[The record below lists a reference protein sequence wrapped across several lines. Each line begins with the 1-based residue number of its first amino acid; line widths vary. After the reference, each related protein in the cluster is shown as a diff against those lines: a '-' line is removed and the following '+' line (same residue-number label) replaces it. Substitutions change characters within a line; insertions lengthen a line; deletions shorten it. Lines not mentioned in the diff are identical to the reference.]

1 MDIFILEKLMKHS
14 KIMLAVAALSL
25 GATAFAA
32 PNVGR
37 IAISSGASA
46 AKGNFALA
54 LANRC
59 TAASGVFTE
68 FANGNNTSTYVCA
81 NNTKTNGPSGTYLSS
96 PNSQFI
102 NFAGSSYAEVR
113 LNVGIGS
120 FSAVCVVQPGATST
134 TWTGGSCGTTAD
146 TYVNPALASNALAAY
161 PAGAQVVGGL
171 MDVESEAWP
180 ATVTSGL
187 TLPTLDNAGVA
198 QTFGV
203 AVSNDL
209 YTAMFNDQK
218 TAGLLPSSCVVT
230 DYRQPGCVPI
240 IGKAQMASIMYDN
253 EFNLAYSLG
262 AQFLAPSLP
271 ANTVLTYARR
281 ADTSGTQAAA
291 QLYFMG
297 TKCSLN
303 PLPVV
308 PQSAGLLGNIN
319 VQGQGST
326 GGVRTQLN
334 LAGQYSI
341 GVMSGENN
349 QTGQS
354 WKWVRVNGGNMSE
367 SALPADALAIAPAAI
382 TNTKSAIAGGT
393 DFWFETKIAVG
404 PAAGATT
411 FWTAVKAGLATV
423 APGTTKGLF
432 NAAESAFSKNGIAC
446 QTPSTLN

>member
-1 MDIFILEKLMKHS
+1 MKRS

-25 GATAFAA
+25 GTTAFAV

-54 LANRC
+54 LQNRC
-59 TAASGVFTE
+59 PAPNVFTE
-68 FANGNNTSTYVCA
+68 FANGTNTSTYVCA
-81 NNTKTNGPSGTYLSS
+81 NTAKTSGPTGTYESS
-96 PNSQFI
+96 PNTDFV
-102 NFAGSSYAEVR
+102 NFTGTSYAEVR

-134 TWTGGSCGTTAD
+134 AWTGGSCGTVAD
-146 TYVNPALASNALAAY
+146 TYVNPSLAANGLAAY

-180 ATVTSGL
+180 SDVTAGL
-187 TLPTLDNAGVA
+187 VLPTLDNAGVA

-209 YTAMFNDQK
+209 YVAMFNSQR
-218 TAGLLPSSCVVT
+218 TAGLLPQTCVVT

-240 IGKAQMASIMYDN
+240 IGKAQMASILFNN
-253 EFNLAYSLG
+253 EFNVAYTQG
-262 AQFLAPSLP
+262 AQFLAASLP
-271 ANTVLTYARR
+271 ANTVLNYARR
-281 ADTSGTQAAA
+281 VDTSGTQAAA

-297 TKCSLN
+297 TKCSEK

-319 VQGQGST
+319 VQGFGST
-326 GGVRTQLN
+326 GNVRTQLN
-334 LAGQYSI
+334 LQGNPSATPPVPPVYSI

-367 SALPADALAIAPAAI
+367 SALPADTAAVAPAAI
-382 TNTKSAIAGGT
+382 TNTKSAIAGAI

-404 PAAGATT
+404 PAAGATA
-411 FWTAVKAGLATV
+411 FWTSVKAGLAAV
-423 APGTTKGLF
+423 PAGTTRGLF
-432 NAAESAFSKNGIAC
+432 NATESVFSKGGIAC
-446 QTPSTLN
+446 QTPATP